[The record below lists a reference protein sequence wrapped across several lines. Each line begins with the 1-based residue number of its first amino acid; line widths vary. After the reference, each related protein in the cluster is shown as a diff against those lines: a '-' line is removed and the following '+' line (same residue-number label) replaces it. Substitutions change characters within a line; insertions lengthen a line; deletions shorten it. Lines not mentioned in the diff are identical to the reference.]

1 MLDKIKKLKA
11 EIALHD
17 EAYHQM
23 DAPLI
28 SDATYDELRK
38 KLEKYRQDFPN
49 FFDKSDDAVGSK
61 TLDIF
66 SKIKHAKPMMSLS
79 NGFSREDISDF
90 IDRVKRFL
98 GLDKSEVQVDLFSH
112 AKSSEFDLFCETKI
126 DGLSFSARFE
136 NGILIQAATRGDG
149 LNGEEVTENI
159 KTILGFPHKLNS
171 KNPPKIFEI
180 RGEIYMGKKDFEE
193 LNLRQEERSAKIFA
207 NPRNAAAGSLRQLDS
222 TITASRKLSY
232 FAYGLGETSPD
243 FICNSQDEL
252 HKKLQEFGFR
262 SETHS
267 KLCCNLDEVMDLY
280 QKICDQRYE
289 FDYDLDGMVYK
300 VNDFA
305 LQERL
310 GFVAR
315 SPRFAIAHK
324 FPAEKAKTEIENI
337 VIQIGR
343 TGALTPVANL
353 KPVNIGGVMVSRAT
367 LHNQDEIARKDI
379 RVGDVVLIQRAG
391 DVIPQVIEVDLS
403 KRKNDSQPFYFPE
416 NCPICGAGII
426 KNEDDVVLRCSA
438 GLLCEAQL
446 KETLKHFVSKDAFDI
461 TGLGKKQIENFFVEG
476 KIRNFAD
483 IFMLEEREKT
493 AADPLIKKIGWG
505 EKSVQNLFFAINQ
518 KRQIPLEKFIY
529 AIGIRHV
536 GEATAKLLAQHFV
549 SYGNFINVMLT
560 LQQARELSP
569 ESPFDR
575 LRVTSSDYQEFV
587 ALDGIGEKMASAILD
602 YFCDSRSLQ
611 MILDL
616 EKELQIQDVI
626 QKKLNSE
633 FSGKSI
639 IFTGSLEKMSRAEAK
654 KIAEDL
660 GLKVVGS
667 ISSKTDFVVVG
678 LDAGSKLK
686 KAQELNLKILNEEE
700 WLKLIS

>member
-1 MLDKIKKLKA
+1 MSEKEIEKLKA
-11 EIALHD
+11 EIAKHD
-17 EAYHQM
+17 KAYHTM
-23 DAPLI
+23 DAPII
-28 SDATYDELRK
+28 SDAAYDELRK
-38 KLEKYRQDFPN
+38 KLEKYRQDFPQL
-49 FFDKSDDAVGSK
+49 FDKSDDAVGGK

-98 GLDKSEVQVDLFSH
+98 GLDKNEVQVDLFSH
-112 AKSSEFDLFCETKI
+112 GKSSEFDLFCETKI

-136 NGILIQAATRGDG
+136 NGILMQAATRGDG
-149 LNGEEVTENI
+149 EEGEDVTENL
-159 KTILGFPHKLNS
+159 KTIHGFPQQLNS

-193 LNLRQEERSAKIFA
+193 LNIRQEEQGGKIFA

-222 TITASRKLSY
+222 AITASRKLSY

-252 HKKLQEFGFR
+252 HQKLKAFGFR
-262 SETHS
+262 SEPHS
-267 KLCCNLDEVMDLY
+267 KLCRNIDEVMALY

-324 FPAEKAKTEIENI
+324 FPAEKAKTEIETI

-403 KRKNDSQPFYFPE
+403 KRKSDSQIFLFPK
-416 NCPICGAGII
+416 NCPVCGAPII
-426 KNEDDVVLRCSA
+426 KNEEDVVLRCSG
-438 GLLCEAQL
+438 GLSCEAQL

-461 TGLGKKQIENFFVEG
+461 TGLGKKQIENFFAEG
-476 KIRNFAD
+476 RIRNFAD
-483 IFMLEEREKT
+483 IFTLEEREKT
-493 AADPLIKKIGWG
+493 SADPLLKKLGWG
-505 EKSVQNLFFAINQ
+505 EKSVQNLFFAINS

-536 GEATAKLLAQHFV
+536 GETTAKLLAQHFV
-549 SYGNFINVMLT
+549 SYENFKRVML
-560 LQQARELSP
+560 ASK
-569 ESPFDR
+569 D
-575 LRVTSSDYQEFV
+575 SSDYQEFV

-602 YFCDSRSLQ
+602 YFRDSRSLQ

-616 EKELQIQDVI
+616 EKELQIQDAL
-626 QKKLNSE
+626 QKKSHSE
-633 FSGKSI
+633 FAGKSI
-639 IFTGSLEKMSRAEAK
+639 IFTGGLTKMSRAEAK

-667 ISSKTDFVVVG
+667 VSSKTDFVVVG
-678 LDAGSKLK
+678 EDAGSKLK